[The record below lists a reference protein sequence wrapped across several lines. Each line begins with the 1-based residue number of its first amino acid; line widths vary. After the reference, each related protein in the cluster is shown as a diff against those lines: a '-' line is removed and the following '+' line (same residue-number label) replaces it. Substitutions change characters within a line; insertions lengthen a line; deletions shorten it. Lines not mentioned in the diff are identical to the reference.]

1 MTAAVA
7 QPAFALEGPPDA
19 ELVRIRD
26 LVYQVAGIFHPDN
39 KLRLLLDRCQRG

>member
-1 MTAAVA
+1 MTTVAV
-7 QPAFALEGPPDA
+7 QSALALDGPPDP

-39 KLRLLLDRCQRG
+39 KLRCFSIAAAVA